1 LGDPFAMKKSLL
13 FLFVLML
20 PAYGQVAPGPDDGM
34 PVVVIPGSKNGP
46 QWPLRSLQAG
56 LEAFADQRRLA
67 PAGVLRFRLRPLANV
82 KVFEGIALDLVDGAA
97 VTPVPLAADGGFVLA
112 QGGGAD
118 ARLIATRND
127 GQFDAGRLPR
137 AEVLSPGVPA
147 GARRLGDVRLE
158 CQVDMAVA
166 KKTLGFMAT
175 VAINA
180 LGGINWC
187 APREAKK
194 GFKVEAG
201 RPLAQVVLAHGARR
215 EVRAVAGNRSYFMAP
230 IADSSWPDDTLIE
243 FYFVDKG

>member
-1 LGDPFAMKKSLL
+1 MIKILL
-13 FLFVLML
+13 LLFVLIV
-20 PAYGQVAPGPDDGM
+20 PAYSQAAPEPDDDI
-34 PVVVIPGSKNGP
+34 PVVVISGSRNGP

-56 LEAFADQRRLA
+56 LEAFADQRHLA
-67 PAGVLRFRLRPLANV
+67 PAGALRFRLRPLPNV
-82 KVFEGIALDLVDGAA
+82 TVFEGIALDLVDGTA
-97 VTPVPLAADGGFVLA
+97 VTPIALLADGGFELV
-112 QGGGAD
+112 QEGGVD
-118 ARLIATRND
+118 ARLIATQNK
-127 GQFDAGRLPR
+127 GQFDAGRMPR

-175 VAINA
+175 IAINA

-187 APREAKK
+187 APRDAKK

-243 FYFVDKG
+243 FQYADKG

>member
-13 FLFVLML
+13 LLFVLML
-20 PAYGQVAPGPDDGM
+20 PACGQAAPGPDEDI

-56 LEAFADQRRLA
+56 LDAFADQRRLA
-67 PAGVLRFRLRPLANV
+67 PAGALRFRLRPLPNV

-97 VTPVPLAADGGFVLA
+97 VTPVALAADGGFVLT
-112 QGGGAD
+112 QSGGAD
-118 ARLIATRND
+118 ARLIASHNN

-166 KKTLGFMAT
+166 KKTLGFLETIAL
-175 VAINA
+175 NA
-180 LGGINWC
+180 VGGINWC
-187 APREAKK
+187 APRDAKT
-194 GFKVEAG
+194 GFRVEAG
-201 RPLAQVVLAHGARR
+201 RPLVQVVLAHGARR
-215 EVRAVAGNRSYFMAP
+215 EVKAVAHKRSYFMAP
-230 IADSSWPDDTLIE
+230 IADSS
-243 FYFVDKG
+243 